1 MKRTVEVKVVMY
13 VKVPASR
20 KRDAIQAGMEMEGK
34 ALAEVRSALDV
45 SNFADKLDGVELD
58 SVEVTDSLLY
68 EEG

>member
-1 MKRTVEVKVVMY
+1 MKKTVEVKVVVY

-20 KRDAIQAGMEMEGK
+20 KRDAGLAAMEMEGK
-34 ALAEVRSALDV
+34 ALSEVRTALDV

-58 SVEVTDSLLY
+58 SIEATDSLLY